1 MISPPIPSRFAWPRR
16 RSTIA
21 RIGHVALRL
30 LALGLLAILDV
41 TGPASAGAGE
51 PHYAIAMHGEPAIA
65 AGFGA
70 ARYVNPD
77 APKGGR
83 LVEGV
88 LGSFDSL
95 NPFIVKG
102 LVAQG
107 IRSPFVSG
115 SSGNVISGY
124 VVESLMARGY
134 DEPFTL
140 YGLIASTVE
149 TDAARSYVTFTLDP
163 RARFSDGQPV
173 TPQDVL
179 FSWQLLR
186 DHGRPN
192 SRLFYGKVAS
202 AEIVGERA
210 IRFDLAGSNDR
221 ELPLILGLMPV
232 LPRHAINPET
242 FEASALSPLIGS
254 GPYVIGKVEV
264 GKSLTLVR
272 NPEYWGRELPINR
285 GFWNFDEIRFDYYR
299 DANSYHEAFKKGLF
313 DLRTETDPGRWQ
325 TAYDFPAMRDG
336 RVVKEAFG
344 SGMPKASSYYVFN
357 TRRPVFADIR
367 VREAIA
373 LLFDFEWINHN
384 LFFDLYQRS
393 GSYFEGSEL
402 SARGRPADAAERA
415 LLAPFPDAVRPD
427 VLDGTWS
434 PPAGD
439 GSGRDRAMLRRA
451 LDLLSAAGYELRAGE
466 LVEARSGTPLTF
478 EIMIAIRPDAQD
490 EQRLALSFAS
500 NLKRAGITA
509 RVRTVDAVQFESRRI
524 GFDFDMFQNRWDESL
539 SPGNEQAFYWSSAAA
554 DQNGTRNYMGAKSAA
569 IDAMI
574 GALVQA
580 ERRADV
586 VAAVRAL
593 DRVLISGAYTVP
605 LFHHADE
612 WVAHWTRIRHPAAT
626 SESGFLLETWWQ
638 QPK

>member
-1 MISPPIPSRFAWPRR
+1 VTSFSPNH
-16 RSTIA
+16 RSAQHRSAGVSIA
-21 RIGHVALRL
+21 LF
-30 LALGLLAILDV
+30 GLLTFIHGEIFGERGLSTAN
-41 TGPASAGAGE
+41 AGE
-51 PHYAIAMHGEPAIA
+51 PRYAIAMHGEPALA
-65 AGFGA
+65 EGFKA

-115 SSGNVISGY
+115 SNVISGY

-140 YGLIASTVE
+140 YGLVARTVE
-149 TDAARSYVTFTLDP
+149 TDDARSYVTFTLDP
-163 RARFSDGQPV
+163 AARFSDGQPV

-192 SRLFYGKVAS
+192 HRLYYGKVAG
-202 AEIVGERA
+202 AEIVGERT

-232 LPRHAINPET
+232 LPRHAVNPET
-242 FEASALSPLIGS
+242 FEETSLAPPIGS
-254 GPYVIGKVEV
+254 GPYVVGKVEP
-264 GKSLTLVR
+264 GKSVTLVR
-272 NPEYWGRELPINR
+272 DPAYWGRDLPINR

-313 DLRTETDPGRWQ
+313 HLRTEIDPGRWQ
-325 TAYDFPAMRDG
+325 TAYDFPAERDG
-336 RVVKEAFG
+336 RVIKEAFT
-344 SGMPKASSYYVFN
+344 SGLPKATSFYVFN

-367 VREAIA
+367 VREAIS

-384 LFFDLYQRS
+384 LFFDLYRRS
-393 GSYFEGSEL
+393 ASYFEESEL
-402 SARGRPADAAERA
+402 SARGHPADAVERA
-415 LLAPFPDAVRPD
+415 LLAPFPGAVSPD

-434 PPAGD
+434 PPVGD
-439 GSGRDRAMLRRA
+439 GSGRDRTMLRRA
-451 LDLLSAAGYELRAGE
+451 LELLSEAGYELRGGE
-466 LVEARSGTPLTF
+466 LVEVQTGSPLTF
-478 EIMIAIRPDAQD
+478 EIMVAIRNDTQD
-490 EQRLALSFAS
+490 EQRLALMFAS

-509 RVRTVDAVQFESRRI
+509 RVRLVDAVQFETRRI
-524 GFDFDMFQNRWDESL
+524 AFDFDMIQNRWDESL
-539 SPGNEQAFYWSSAAA
+539 SPGNEQAFYWSAAAA
-554 DQNGTRNYMGAKSAA
+554 DQNGSRNYMGVKSPA

-574 GALVQA
+574 GTLVQSKS
-580 ERRADV
+580 RTDV

-593 DRVLISGAYTVP
+593 DRVLISGSYAVP
-605 LFHHADE
+605 LFHHSDE
-612 WVAHWTRIRHPAAT
+612 WVAHWTKIRHPAAT
-626 SESGFLLETWWQ
+626 SVSGFLLETWWQ

>member
-1 MISPPIPSRFAWPRR
+1 
-16 RSTIA
+16 
-21 RIGHVALRL
+21 
-30 LALGLLAILDV
+30 
-41 TGPASAGAGE
+41 
-51 PHYAIAMHGEPAIA
+51 MHGEPALA
-65 AGFGA
+65 EGFTA

-115 SSGNVISGY
+115 SNVISGY

-140 YGLIASTVE
+140 YGLLARTVE
-149 TDAARSYVTFTLDP
+149 TDDARSFVTFTLDP
-163 RARFSDGQPV
+163 AARFSDGQPV

-186 DHGRPN
+186 DRGRPN
-192 SRLFYGKVAS
+192 HRTYYGKVAS
-202 AEIVGERA
+202 AEIIGERA
-210 IRFDLAGSNDR
+210 IRFDLTGSNDR

-232 LPRHAINPET
+232 LPKHAIKPET
-242 FEASALSPLIGS
+242 FEESSLVPLTGS
-254 GPYVIGKVEV
+254 GPYVVGKVDP
-264 GKSLTLVR
+264 GKSVTLVR
-272 NPEYWGRELPINR
+272 NPDYWGRELAINR

-325 TAYDFPAMRDG
+325 TIYDFPAARDG
-336 RVVKEAFG
+336 RVTKEAFT
-344 SGMPKASSYYVFN
+344 SGLPKASSFYVFN
-357 TRRPVFADIR
+357 TRRQIFADIR

-402 SARGRPADAAERA
+402 SARGRPADAGERA

-427 VLDGTWS
+427 VLDGSWS

-439 GSGRDRAMLRRA
+439 GSGRDRTMLRRA
-451 LDLLSAAGYELRAGE
+451 LELLSAAGYELRGGE
-466 LVEARSGTPLTF
+466 LVEARTGSPLTF
-478 EIMIAIRPDAQD
+478 EIMVAIRNDTQD
-490 EQRLALSFAS
+490 EQRLALMFAS

-509 RVRTVDAVQFESRRI
+509 RVRLVDAVQFETRRI
-524 GFDFDMFQNRWDESL
+524 AFDFDMIQNRWDESL

-554 DQNGTRNYMGAKSAA
+554 DQNGSRNYMGVKSPA
-569 IDAMI
+569 IDALI
-574 GALVQA
+574 GTLVQA
-580 ERRADV
+580 QRRPDV

-593 DRVLISGAYTVP
+593 DRVLISGAYAVP
-605 LFHHADE
+605 LFHHPDE
-612 WVAHWTRIRHPAAT
+612 WVAHWARIRHPAAT
-626 SESGFLLETWWQ
+626 SLSGFLLETWWQ

>member
-1 MISPPIPSRFAWPRR
+1 VARSRLLGSGLLGLA
-16 RSTIA
+16 
-21 RIGHVALRL
+21 L
-30 LALGLLAILDV
+30 LALLRV
-41 TGPASAGAGE
+41 GPAAAGAGE
-51 PHYAIAMHGEPAIA
+51 PHTAIAMHGEPAMA
-65 AGFGA
+65 EGFKA

-115 SSGNVISGY
+115 SNVISGY

-149 TDAARSYVTFTLDP
+149 TDPARSYVTFTLDP

-192 SRLFYGKVAS
+192 HRLYYGKVAR

-232 LPRHAINPET
+232 LPAHAIKPEA
-242 FEASALSPLIGS
+242 FEETTLAPPIGS
-254 GPYVIGKVEV
+254 GPYVVGKVEA
-264 GKSLTLVR
+264 GKSLTLKR
-272 NPEYWGRELPINR
+272 NPDYWGRELPINR

-299 DANSYHEAFKKGLF
+299 DANAFHEAFKKGLF
-313 DLRTETDPGRWQ
+313 DLRTETDPGHWQ

-336 RVVKEAFG
+336 RVVKETFG
-344 SGMPKASSYYVFN
+344 SDLPKASSYYVFN

-367 VREAIA
+367 VREAIS
-373 LLFDFEWINHN
+373 LLLDFEWINHN

-402 SARGRPADAAERA
+402 SARGRPADAPERA
-415 LLAPFPDAVRPD
+415 LLAPFPGAVRPD
-427 VLDGTWS
+427 VLDGTWT
-434 PPAGD
+434 PPASD
-439 GSGRDRAMLRRA
+439 GSGRDRILLRRA

-466 LVEARSGTPLTF
+466 LVEAHSGTPLSF
-478 EIMIAIRPDAQD
+478 EIMIAIRPDTQD
-490 EQRLALSFAS
+490 EQRLALMFAS

-524 GFDFDMFQNRWDESL
+524 GFDFDMIQNRWDESL

-554 DQNGTRNYMGAKSAA
+554 DQNGSRNYMGVKSPA

-574 GALVQA
+574 GTLVQA
-580 ERRADV
+580 QTRTDV

-593 DRVLISGAYTVP
+593 DRVLISGTYTVP
-605 LFHHADE
+605 LFHHADD
-612 WVAHWTRIRHPAAT
+612 WIAHWTRIRHPAAT